1 VWYIFYRYQ
10 KEYQYDD
17 TETTKQGKRT
27 MVVPANQIL
36 KRGQV
41 KLTNLP
47 TREYDRSKDI
57 QAAKD
62 GDPDAQARVKMI
74 DSIKARHNRDKR
86 K

>member
-1 VWYIFYRYQ
+1 MTIPKLPNKVNGQWSI
-10 KEYQYDD
+10 
-17 TETTKQGKRT
+17 
-27 MVVPANQIL
+27 PANQIL